1 MDLILRMLK
10 SIITLQTLAKRRVYF
25 PIKKMPV
32 IKTGIFINKLL
43 RLLSKFT
50 LAYLQNCQY
59 WHSYLREKYIYCKA
73 SDIASS
79 FICITLCFLCKKFW
93 RKVRD
98 SNSRCYISSTR
109 PQQGRAFSHSANLP
123 KRWFFKK
130 LPYWK
135 PATISLHHNV
145 SKPGM
150 IRIANVCNQRNQL
163 PVGVILLDAYTV
175 SCTYI

>member
-1 MDLILRMLK
+1 
-10 SIITLQTLAKRRVYF
+10 
-25 PIKKMPV
+25 MPV
-32 IKTGIFINKLL
+32 IKTGIFIKATSLITKVYTSISSKLASTGIL
-43 RLLSKFT
+43 TYAKNT
-50 LAYLQNCQY
+50 YIAKLQ
-59 WHSYLREKYIYCKA
+59 IYN
-73 SDIASS
+73 I
-79 FICITLCFLCKKFW
+79 IVYMLCILCFLYKEFW

-123 KRWFFKK
+123 KRWF
-130 LPYWK
+130 LRNCLIGK